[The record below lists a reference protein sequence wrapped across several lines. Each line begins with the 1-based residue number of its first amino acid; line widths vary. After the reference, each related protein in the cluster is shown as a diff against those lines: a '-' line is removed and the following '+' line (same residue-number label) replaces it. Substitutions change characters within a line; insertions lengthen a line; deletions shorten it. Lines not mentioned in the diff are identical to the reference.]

1 MLDLTKLTEMTPEQ
15 RTAEFDRL
23 FDALWPGTSNKA
35 LTAEAKLGITKPT
48 YFGWR
53 RKHTVPPLVILL
65 MQEWSIPVAV
75 SKEVREWNS
84 VVAKL
89 GGITD
94 TIEQLTAQIGQ
105 LSTDLSELADH
116 RADAQEQTV
125 YDDPDTSDE
134 SPQSSPE

>member
-1 MLDLTKLTEMTPEQ
+1 MLDLTQLAEMTPEQ

-23 FDALWPGTSNKA
+23 FDALWPNSSNKA
-35 LTAEAKLGITKPT
+35 LTAETKLGVTKPT

-53 RKHTVPPLVILL
+53 RKHNVPPLVILL
-65 MQEWSIPVAV
+65 MQEWSIPAAV
-75 SKEVREWNS
+75 SKEVQEWNG

-105 LSTDLSELADH
+105 LSADLAELADR
-116 RADAQEQTV
+116 RADAQEQTACA
-125 YDDPDTSDE
+125 DPDTSDGF
-134 SPQSSPE
+134 PQSSPE